1 MNPGQIVEFI
11 EEGRVVTAVCVEE
24 RKGKIRVMTPTQK
37 EMTLSPNRLIHT
49 STERL
54 SLSRTRD
61 EIVNH
66 LNDRVAQRETL
77 AQNLDIVELW
87 EVLHEDPGD
96 YSPGELAE
104 LSFSGSATDDQTSAV
119 IRAVLADR
127 VHFRFRA
134 DAFRPNDP
142 LTVEKIRTQREKE
155 RQKELLLQEGSR
167 WIRAQWDNKSTDSF
181 EDAEAVIEL
190 LKQYAVH
197 GKNAAKAQQAEELLK
212 RAGMTHALAAFQ
224 ILVRMGVWSPDENLM
239 LHRFGTRRTFQAE
252 IVEEAER
259 LNEQTIFPSDGD
271 ASRES
276 FPDLHTVT
284 IDSLHTKD
292 IDDALSI
299 ERTPEGYRVW
309 VHITDVSA
317 IVEPGAPLDVEAAA
331 RGTSL
336 YLPEERIPMFP
347 PDLSEDI
354 CSLKENEIRPSVS
367 LSLDVNGEGHIL
379 EHRLLRT
386 WIRVSKRMSY
396 DETDRMLGEPGGP
409 LNDLYKLAMRW
420 RQERIDNG
428 AMILPLPEIGV
439 TVDET
444 GEIRLERRDR
454 ESPSQILVSEMM
466 IQTNRIVGRFMKD
479 EGIPCIYRVQ
489 AEPRERLIEEPVP
502 DIYLNFKQRRLLTRA
517 EFQLDPGFH
526 HGLGVEAYT
535 TVTSPI
541 RRYLDLVMQRQVTAR
556 LLDRPLPYS
565 REDLEQLLM
574 VSDDTWG
581 QAIQLEQ
588 ARQRYWTLRYL
599 QGKKGMETNV
609 LILGRFGQKTQIL
622 LTDYMLET
630 TVPSS
635 EFSMYQEGQEIPAR
649 IVRVKPMSDEIRVEP
664 CH

>member
-37 EMTLSPNRLIHT
+37 ELILSPNRLIHT
-49 STERL
+49 SAERL

-61 EIVNH
+61 EITNH

-87 EVLHEDPGD
+87 EVLHEEPND

-142 LTVEKIRTQREKE
+142 LTVEKIRTQRERE
-155 RQKELLLQEGSR
+155 RQKEMLLQQGSQ
-167 WIRAQWDNKSTDSF
+167 WIRTQWDKKSEEPF
-181 EDAEAVIEL
+181 ECEEAVIEL

-197 GKNAAKAQQAEELLK
+197 GKNAPKAQQAEELLK

-224 ILVRMGVWSPDENLM
+224 ILVKMGVWSPDENLM
-239 LHRFGTRRTFQAE
+239 LHRFGTRRAFQAE
-252 IVEEAER
+252 IVEEAKK
-259 LNEQTIFPSDGD
+259 LNEQTVFPSEGD
-271 ASRES
+271 APRES
-276 FPDLHTVT
+276 LPDLHTVT
-284 IDSLHTKD
+284 IDSTHTKD
-292 IDDALSI
+292 IDDALSV
-299 ERTPEGYRVW
+299 ERIPEGYRVW

-317 IVEPGAPLDVEAAA
+317 IVAPGAPLDEEAAA

-347 PDLSEDI
+347 PELSEDI
-354 CSLKENEIRPSVS
+354 CSLKENEVRPSVS
-367 LSLDVNGEGHIL
+367 LSLDVNGEGDIL
-379 EHRLLRT
+379 GHRLLRT

-396 DETDRMLGEPGGP
+396 DETDRMLQEPDGP

-420 RQERIDNG
+420 RQDRIKNG

-439 TVDET
+439 SVDET
-444 GEIRLERRDR
+444 GEIRIERRDR

-466 IQTNRIVGRFMKD
+466 IQTNRIVRKFMKD
-479 EGIPCIYRVQ
+479 EGIPCIYRAQ
-489 AEPRERLIEEPVP
+489 AEPRERLIEEPVQ
-502 DIYLNFKQRRLLTRA
+502 DLYLNFKQRRLLTRA

-526 HGLGVEAYT
+526 HGLGVDAYT

-565 REDLEQLLM
+565 REDLEHLLM
-574 VSDDTWG
+574 VSDETWG

-588 ARQRYWTLRYL
+588 TRQRYWTLRYL
-599 QGKKGMETNV
+599 QGQKGLETNA
-609 LILGRFGQKTQIL
+609 LILGRYGQKTQIL

-630 TVPSS
+630 MVPSS
-635 EFSMYQEGQEIPAR
+635 EFSMFQEGQEISIR
-649 IVRVKPMSDEIRVEP
+649 IVRVKPMADEIRLEP